1 MKSKLK
7 TTAKWIG
14 IYLGAQMIGGLVEAI
29 SHSRMLGMM
38 VTVAIIGGLALY
50 SWQPRRVRQEIGD
63 D

>member
-29 SHSRMLGMM
+29 SDSRMLGTM
-38 VTVAIIGGLALY
+38 VTVPIIGGLALY